1 MTDDSPAP
9 FSAGWNLDDEQATE
23 ALAQVTREL
32 ITALR
37 RSNAPSDALERA
49 RAHVDEAVALLQPHR
64 VDGLPMQGR
73 LGDRGP
79 IGTQA
84 TQPREFFPWSPIIG
98 PLNPLSG
105 DVELMVVDGRT
116 TGRANL
122 GAQYNGPPGMVHGG
136 IIALLFAE
144 LLGATN
150 VCNGLGG
157 FTGTLSIRYERPTW
171 IETELELESWVD
183 RVEGRKVF
191 TVGTISINGSVTA
204 RAEGIFIM
212 TEGWKPESAK

>member
-1 MTDDSPAP
+1 MTDAGPAP
-9 FSAGWNLDDEQATE
+9 FPAGWALDDEPATE
-23 ALAQVTREL
+23 SVADSTRAL
-32 ITALR
+32 ITTIR
-37 RSNAPSDALERA
+37 RTNAPTDALERA
-49 RAHVDEAVALLQPHR
+49 AALIDEATALLAPHR
-64 VDGLPMQGR
+64 VGGLPMQGR

-79 IGTQA
+79 IGNQA

-98 PLNPLSG
+98 PLNPLSA
-105 DVELMVVDGRT
+105 DVEFHHADGRT

-122 GAQYNGPPGMVHGG
+122 GAQFNGPPGMVHGG
-136 IIALLFAE
+136 VIALLFDE

-171 IETELELESWVD
+171 VEHELQLESWVD

-191 TVGTISINGSVTA
+191 TVGTISIGGEVTA

-212 TEGWKPESAK
+212 TEGWKPEKP

>member
-1 MTDDSPAP
+1 MTDAGAMP
-9 FSAGWNLDDEQATE
+9 FPAGWTLADESTTE
-23 ALAQVTREL
+23 TVADSTRALIAA
-32 ITALR
+32 IR
-37 RSNAPSDALERA
+37 RADAPTEALERA
-49 RAHVDEAVALLQPHR
+49 AALIDEATSLLTPHQ

-79 IGTQA
+79 ISDTA

-98 PLNPLSG
+98 PLNPLSA
-105 DVELMVVDGRT
+105 DVEFEFADGRT

-122 GAQYNGPPGMVHGG
+122 GAAYNGPPGMVHGG
-136 IIALLFAE
+136 VIALLFDE

-157 FTGTLSIRYERPTW
+157 FTGTLSVRYERPTW
-171 IETELELESWVD
+171 IEHELELESWVD

-191 TVGTISINGSVTA
+191 TVGTISIAGEVTA

-212 TEGWKPESAK
+212 TEGWKPERP

>member
-1 MTDDSPAP
+1 MTTEEPAP
-9 FSAGWNLDDEQATE
+9 FQAGWTLEDEESTE
-23 ALAQVTREL
+23 SVAASTRAL

-37 RSNAPSDALERA
+37 RADAPTESLERA
-49 RAHVDEAVALLQPHR
+49 AALINEATALLEPHR
-64 VDGLPMQGR
+64 VDGTPMQGR

-79 IGTQA
+79 IGAQA
-84 TQPREFFPWSPIIG
+84 NEPRVFFPWSPIIG
-98 PLNPLSG
+98 PLNPLSA
-105 DVELMVVDGRT
+105 DVEFNVVDGRT
-116 TGRANL
+116 TGRAFL

-136 IIALLFAE
+136 IIALLFDE

-171 IETELELESWVD
+171 IERELQLESWVD

-191 TVGTISINGSVTA
+191 TLGTISIDGEVTA

-212 TEGWKPESAK
+212 TQGWKPEKK

>member
-1 MTDDSPAP
+1 MTTEEPAP
-9 FSAGWNLDDEQATE
+9 FQAGWTLEDEEGTASV
-23 ALAQVTREL
+23 AASTRAL

-37 RSNAPSDALERA
+37 RADAPTESLERA
-49 RAHVDEAVALLQPHR
+49 AALINEATALLEPHR
-64 VDGLPMQGR
+64 VDGTPMQGR
-73 LGDRGP
+73 LGDSGP
-79 IGTQA
+79 IGAQA
-84 TQPREFFPWSPIIG
+84 NEPRVFFPWSPIIG
-98 PLNPLSG
+98 PLNPLSAN
-105 DVELMVVDGRT
+105 VEFNVVDGRT
-116 TGRANL
+116 TGRAFL

-136 IIALLFAE
+136 IIALLFDE

-171 IETELELESWVD
+171 IERELQLESWVD

-191 TVGTISINGSVTA
+191 TLGTISIDGEVTA

-212 TEGWKPESAK
+212 TQGWKSEKK

>member
-1 MTDDSPAP
+1 MTEETPAP
-9 FSAGWNLDDEQATE
+9 FSAGWTLTDETATE
-23 ALAQVTREL
+23 SVARSTRAL

-37 RSNAPSDALERA
+37 RSDAPTDALERA
-49 RAHVDEAVALLQPHR
+49 AALIDDATALLAPHR
-64 VDGLPMQGR
+64 VDGIPMQGR
-73 LGDRGP
+73 LGDQGP
-79 IGTQA
+79 IGSQA
-84 TQPREFFPWSPIIG
+84 ADPHVFFPWSPIIG

-105 DVELMVVDGRT
+105 EVELHVVDGRT

-136 IIALLFAE
+136 IIALLFDE

-157 FTGTLSIRYERPTW
+157 FTGTLSIRYEQPTW
-171 IETELELESWVD
+171 IERELALESWVD

-191 TVGTISINGSVTA
+191 TVGTISIDGEVTA

-212 TEGWKPESAK
+212 TQGWKPATP